1 MAVNKAYTS
10 MLPTASDLEGAL
22 FNVSEVNAE
31 SDTGYESKKAS
42 ISEVGAEI
50 VSEIE
55 WQSDLDTT
63 DKTVT
68 GAINELKRLVS
79 LIPQFSIEVV
89 QTLPVSDISETT
101 IYLVPASDPEQG
113 NYYEEYI
120 YVNNAWELVGT
131 TAVDLSGYYTSA
143 QTDTLLAAKANSAD
157 LATVATSGAYS
168 DLSGKPTIDTQ
179 LDTTST
185 NAVENRAVAEAIN
198 ELSQRIDLLED
209 VWGLEYDFD
218 NSHAVRLA
226 GASGRTAGS
235 DFDNF
240 APWQRR
246 RCILTNDGVVLAY
259 YGETGYTETGALT
272 EAITKDGT
280 TYAIGTEVQ
289 VMVEQKP
296 VWYRVVPIKITPNTD
311 SNVGYHGQII
321 QYYVTDKPKVG
332 FDLHPAFYGEVRPIY
347 LSAYEGSYFD
357 TALGRIFNDDSD
369 TSTMINGSDKLCS
382 IGNNTKPISGLY
394 KNLNKANLET
404 IAQNRGANWHLE
416 TIQVNMLNILLFA
429 IEYASFNSQNEI
441 GAGVTA
447 ITDNTSYNCASLT
460 GSTSSLG
467 NASGRATSTISSKG
481 ATQTTETDANKTSV
495 TYRGVEN
502 IWGNIWK
509 HINGINIHGNGSQAG
524 GQIFINPTL
533 AGFNEQTMSSPYVAV
548 AVTLP
553 KDDGYIKYFG
563 FDSNYPWILFP
574 SKTGSGADSAKPVG
588 DYCYKSANLNGY
600 RIAPSG
606 GYWSSGAMAGA
617 SFWGGYSGAGYRH
630 RALGGRLMYIPSVT

>member
-1 MAVNKAYTS
+1 MATKSISQLDTQA
-10 MLPTASDLEGAL
+10 TANETDL
-22 FNVSEVNAE
+22 FEVAIVDQNSA
-31 SDTGYESKKAS
+31 SGYASKKESAAA
-42 ISEVGAEI
+42 IADAIVGSYQYPLRI
-50 VSEIE
+50 TG
-55 WQSDLDTT
+55 TT
-63 DKTVT
+63 AKTIA
-68 GAINELKRLVS
+68 GAINEIKNLVD
-79 LIPQFSIEVV
+79 LLPQFAIEVV

-168 DLSGKPTIDTQ
+168 DLSGKPTIDTA

-226 GASGRTAGS
+226 GAVGRTAGS

-246 RCILTNDGVVLAY
+246 RCIVTDSGVVLAY
-259 YGETGYTETGALT
+259 YGEAGYTETGALT

-289 VMVEQKP
+289 AMVEQKP
-296 VWYRVVPIKITPNTD
+296 VWYKVVPVKVTPNTD
-311 SNVGYHGQII
+311 SNVGYHGQVM
-321 QYYVTDKPKVG
+321 QYYVAGEPKAG
-332 FDLHPAFYGEVRPIY
+332 FKLHPAFYGEARPIY

-357 TALGRIFNDDSD
+357 TSLNRIFDDDTD
-369 TSTMINGSDKLCS
+369 TSTTINSGDKLCS
-382 IGNNTKPISGLY
+382 IGNNTKPISGLR
-394 KNLNKANLET
+394 KTLTKANLET

-416 TIQVNMLNILLFA
+416 TIQVNMLNLLLFA

-441 GAGVTA
+441 GAGVTG
-447 ITDNTSYNCASLT
+447 ITDNSSYNCSSLT

-467 NASGRATSTISSKG
+467 NASGRATSTISSIG
-481 ATQTTETDANKTSV
+481 TTQTTETAANKTSV

-502 IWGNIWK
+502 VWGNIWK
-509 HINGINIHGNGSQAG
+509 HINGINIHGDGSQAG
-524 GQIFINPTL
+524 GQLFVNSTL
-533 AGFNEQTMSSPYVAV
+533 SGFNEQTMSSPYVAV
-548 AVTLP
+548 AVTMP
-553 KDDGYIKYFG
+553 KENGYIKYFG
-563 FDSNYPWILFP
+563 FDSAFDWLMIP
-574 SKTGSGADSAKPVG
+574 SKVGGEADSAKPIG
-588 DYCYKSANLNGY
+588 DYCYITQNLNGY

-606 GYWSSGAMAGA
+606 GGWRNGAFAGA
-617 SFWGGYSGAGYRH
+617 SCLYGAFDADYRY
-630 RALGGRLMYIPSVT
+630 RGIGGRLMLIPST

>member
-1 MAVNKAYTS
+1 MATKSISQLDTQA
-10 MLPTASDLEGAL
+10 TANETDL
-22 FNVSEVNAE
+22 FEVAIVDANSA
-31 SDTGYESKKAS
+31 SGYASKKESAAA
-42 ISEVGAEI
+42 IADAIVGEYQYPLRI
-50 VSEIE
+50 TG
-55 WQSDLDTT
+55 TT
-63 DKTVT
+63 AKTIA
-68 GAINELKRLVS
+68 GAINELKNLVD
-79 LIPQFSIEVV
+79 LLPQFAIEVV

-143 QTDTLLAAKANSAD
+143 QVDTLLAAKANTSS
-157 LATVATSGAYS
+157 LATVATSGAYA
-168 DLSGKPTIDTQ
+168 DLSGKPTIDTA

-185 NAVENRAVAEAIN
+185 NAVENRVVAGAIE
-198 ELSQRIDLLED
+198 ELAQRIDLLED

-226 GASGRTAGS
+226 GANGRTAGS

-259 YGETGYTETGALT
+259 YGEAGYTETGALT

-332 FDLHPAFYGEVRPIY
+332 FALHPAFYGEVRPIY
-347 LSAYEGSYFD
+347 MSAYEGSYYD
-357 TALGRIFNDDSD
+357 TALDRIFNDDTD
-369 TSTMINGSDKLCS
+369 TSTTINSGDKLCS
-382 IGNNTKPISGLY
+382 IGNDTKPISGLY
-394 KNLNKANLET
+394 KVMTKANFEL
-404 IAQNRGANWHLE
+404 IAQNRGSDWHLE
-416 TIQVNMLNILLFA
+416 TIQINMLNILLFA

-441 GAGVTA
+441 GAGVTD
-447 ITDNTSYNCASLT
+447 ITDNSSYNCASLT
-460 GSTSSLG
+460 GSTASLG
-467 NASGRATSTISSKG
+467 NASGRATSTINEKG
-481 ATQTTETDANKTSV
+481 ETQTTETDANKTSV
-495 TYRGVEN
+495 SYRGVEN

-509 HINGINIHGNGSQAG
+509 HINGINIHGNGAQAG
-524 GQIFINPTL
+524 GQVFVNPTL
-533 AGFNEQTMSSPYVAV
+533 AGFSEQTMASPYVAV
-548 AVTLP
+548 AVTFP
-553 KDDGYIKYFG
+553 SSDGYVKYFG
-563 FDSNYPWILFP
+563 FDSNHPWILIP
-574 SKTGSGADSAKPVG
+574 SKTGSGADSAKPIG
-588 DYCYKSANLNGY
+588 DYCYKTADLNGY
-600 RIAPSG
+600 RIARSG
-606 GYWSSGAMAGA
+606 GGWGHDAQAGA
-617 SFWGGYSGAGYRH
+617 SCWNGSGGAEGRYRSI
-630 RALGGRLMYIPSVT
+630 GGRLIYIPSVS

>member
-22 FNVSEVNAE
+22 FNVSEVSEN

-55 WQSDLDTT
+55 WQT
-63 DKTVT
+63 
-68 GAINELKRLVS
+68 EL
-79 LIPQFSIEVV
+79 
-89 QTLPVSDISETT
+89 TETT
-101 IYLVPASDPEQG
+101 S
-113 NYYEEYI
+113 
-120 YVNNAWELVGT
+120 
-131 TAVDLSGYYTSA
+131 
-143 QTDTLLAAKANSAD
+143 K
-157 LATVATSGAYS
+157 
-168 DLSGKPTIDTQ
+168 TITG
-179 LDTTST
+179 
-185 NAVENRAVAEAIN
+185 AIN

-226 GASGRTAGS
+226 GAVGRTAGG

-332 FDLHPAFYGEVRPIY
+332 FTLHPAFYGEVRPIY
-347 LSAYEGSYFD
+347 LSAYEGSYYD

-369 TSTMINGSDKLCS
+369 TSTTINSGDKLCS
-382 IGNNTKPISGLY
+382 IGNDTKPISGKY
-394 KNLNKANLET
+394 KALTKANLEL
-404 IAQNRGANWHLE
+404 IAQNRGSNWHLE
-416 TIQVNMLNILLFA
+416 TVQINMLNLLLFA

-441 GAGVTA
+441 GAGVTN
-447 ITDNTSYNCASLT
+447 ITDNTSYNCASLA
-460 GSTSSLG
+460 GSTASLG
-467 NASGRATSTISSKG
+467 NASGRATSTINEIG
-481 ATQTTETDANKTSV
+481 ETQTTETATNKTSV
-495 TYRGVEN
+495 SYRGVEN

-509 HINGINIHGNGSQAG
+509 HINGINIHGNGTQAG
-524 GQIFINPTL
+524 GQIFVNPTL
-533 AGFNEQTMSSPYVAV
+533 AGFSEQTMASPYVAV
-548 AVTLP
+548 TVTFP
-553 KDDGYIKYFG
+553 KDDDYIKYFG
-563 FDSNYPWILFP
+563 FDSNYPWILIP
-574 SKTGSGADSAKPVG
+574 SKTGSGADSVKPVG
-588 DYCYKSANLNGY
+588 DYCYKTTNLNGY
-600 RIAPSG
+600 RIALSG
-606 GYWSSGAMAGA
+606 GRWSDGASAGA
-617 SFWGGYSGAGYRH
+617 SYWTGNASVGYRN
-630 RALGGRLMYIPSVT
+630 RAVGGRLMYIPSVS

>member
-55 WQSDLDTT
+55 WQT
-63 DKTVT
+63 
-68 GAINELKRLVS
+68 EL
-79 LIPQFSIEVV
+79 
-89 QTLPVSDISETT
+89 TETT
-101 IYLVPASDPEQG
+101 S
-113 NYYEEYI
+113 
-120 YVNNAWELVGT
+120 
-131 TAVDLSGYYTSA
+131 
-143 QTDTLLAAKANSAD
+143 K
-157 LATVATSGAYS
+157 
-168 DLSGKPTIDTQ
+168 TITG
-179 LDTTST
+179 
-185 NAVENRAVAEAIN
+185 AIN

-259 YGETGYTETGALT
+259 YGEAGYTETGALT

-296 VWYRVVPIKITPNTD
+296 VWYKVVPVKITPNTD
-311 SNVGYHGQII
+311 SNVGYHGQVM
-321 QYYVTDKPKVG
+321 QYYVAGEPKAG
-332 FDLHPAFYGEVRPIY
+332 FKLHPAFYGEARPIY

-357 TALGRIFNDDSD
+357 TALDRIFNDDTD
-369 TSTMINGSDKLCS
+369 TSTTINTGDKLCS
-382 IGNNTKPISGLY
+382 IGNNTKVISGLR
-394 KNLNKANLET
+394 KSLTKANLEL
-404 IAQNRGANWHLE
+404 IAQNRGSDWHLE
-416 TIQVNMLNILLFA
+416 TIQINMLNLLLFA

-447 ITDNTSYNCASLT
+447 ITESSSYNCASLT
-460 GSTSSLG
+460 GSTSEIG
-467 NASGRATSTISSKG
+467 NESGRATSTVSSIG
-481 ATQTTETDANKTSV
+481 STQTTETATNKTSV
-495 TYRGVEN
+495 SYRGVEN

-509 HINGINIHGNGSQAG
+509 QINGINIHGDGTQAG
-524 GQIFINPTL
+524 GQIFVNPTL
-533 AGFNEQTMSSPYVAV
+533 TEFNEETMTNPYVAIQ
-548 AVTLP
+548 TSLP
-553 KDDGYIKYFG
+553 KDNGYIKYFG
-563 FDSNYPWILFP
+563 FDSNYSWLLLP
-574 SKTGSGADSAKPVG
+574 SKVGSGANATAPIG
-588 DYCYKSANLNGY
+588 DYCYRTINLNEY
-600 RIAPSG
+600 RVCRFG
-606 GYWSSGAMAGA
+606 GSWNSSTAAGTSA
-617 SFWGGYSGAGYRH
+617 WHADFGPNTNS
-630 RALGGRLMYIPSVT
+630 RAHGGRLMYIPSVS

>member
-1 MAVNKAYTS
+1 MAINKAYTS

-22 FNVSEVNAE
+22 FNVSEVNAD

-55 WQSDLDTT
+55 WQT
-63 DKTVT
+63 
-68 GAINELKRLVS
+68 EL
-79 LIPQFSIEVV
+79 
-89 QTLPVSDISETT
+89 TETT
-101 IYLVPASDPEQG
+101 S
-113 NYYEEYI
+113 
-120 YVNNAWELVGT
+120 
-131 TAVDLSGYYTSA
+131 
-143 QTDTLLAAKANSAD
+143 K
-157 LATVATSGAYS
+157 
-168 DLSGKPTIDTQ
+168 TITG
-179 LDTTST
+179 
-185 NAVENRAVAEAIN
+185 AIN

-296 VWYRVVPIKITPNTD
+296 VWYKVVPVKVTPNTD
-311 SNVGYHGQII
+311 SGIGYHGQVI
-321 QYYVTDKPKVG
+321 QYYVAGEPKAG
-332 FDLHPAFYGEVRPIY
+332 FKLHPAFYGEARPIY
-347 LSAYEGSYFD
+347 LSAYEGSYYD
-357 TALGRIFNDDSD
+357 TALGRIFNDGTD
-369 TSTMINGSDKLCS
+369 TSTAINTGDKLCS

-394 KNLNKANLET
+394 KVMNKANFET

-429 IEYASFNSQNEI
+429 IEYGSFNSQSEI
-441 GAGVTA
+441 GAGVTGIA
-447 ITDNTSYNCASLT
+447 DSSSYNCTSLT
-460 GSTSSLG
+460 GSTASLG
-467 NASGRATSTISSKG
+467 NASGRATSTINEKG
-481 ATQTTETDANKTSV
+481 ETQTTETDANKTSV
-495 TYRGVEN
+495 SYRGVEN

-509 HINGINIHGNGSQAG
+509 HINGINIHGDGTQAG
-524 GQIFINPTL
+524 GQIFVNPTL
-533 AGFNEQTMSSPYVAV
+533 SGFGEQTMASPYVAV
-548 AVTLP
+548 LVTLP

-563 FDSNYPWILFP
+563 FDSNYPWLLFP

-588 DYCYKSANLNGY
+588 DYCYKTSNLNGY
-600 RIAPSG
+600 RIALSG
-606 GYWSSGAMAGA
+606 GIWNNGSDAGA
-617 SFWGGYSGAGYRH
+617 SYWHGSYGAGGRG
-630 RALGGRLMYIPSVT
+630 RGLGGRLMYIPSTT

>member
-1 MAVNKAYTS
+1 MANAINKAYTS

-31 SDTGYESKKAS
+31 SDTGYESKKTTVE
-42 ISEVGAEI
+42 EVGAYI
-50 VSEIE
+50 ANDIE
-55 WQSDLDTT
+55 WQTDL
-63 DKTVT
+63 
-68 GAINELKRLVS
+68 
-79 LIPQFSIEVV
+79 
-89 QTLPVSDISETT
+89 
-101 IYLVPASDPEQG
+101 
-113 NYYEEYI
+113 
-120 YVNNAWELVGT
+120 
-131 TAVDLSGYYTSA
+131 
-143 QTDTLLAAKANSAD
+143 
-157 LATVATSGAYS
+157 
-168 DLSGKPTIDTQ
+168 TQ
-179 LDTTST
+179 TTSKT
-185 NAVENRAVAEAIN
+185 ITGAIN

-296 VWYRVVPIKITPNTD
+296 VWYKVVPVKITPNTD
-311 SNVGYHGQII
+311 SNVGYHGQVMR
-321 QYYVTDKPKVG
+321 YYVTDKPKVG
-332 FDLHPAFYGEVRPIY
+332 FTLHPAFYGEVRPIY

-357 TALGRIFNDDSD
+357 TALDRIFNDDSD
-369 TSTMINGSDKLCS
+369 TSTTINSGDKLCS

-416 TIQVNMLNILLFA
+416 TIQINMLNLLLFA

-441 GAGVTA
+441 EAGVVA
-447 ITDNTSYNCASLT
+447 ITTVTGYNCASLT

-467 NASGRATSTISSKG
+467 NASGRATSTINEKG
-481 ATQTTETDANKTSV
+481 ETQTTETATNKTSIS
-495 TYRGVEN
+495 YRGVEN
-502 IWGNIWK
+502 IWGNIYK
-509 HINGINIHGNGSQAG
+509 HINGINFYGNGTQAG
-524 GQIFINPTL
+524 GQIFVNPTL
-533 AGFNEQTMSSPYVAV
+533 SGFNEQTMDSPYVAV
-548 AVTLP
+548 TVTLP
-553 KDDGYIKYFG
+553 KDNGYIKYFG
-563 FDSNYPWILFP
+563 FDPNYPWILIP
-574 SKTGSGADSAKPVG
+574 SKTGSGADSAKPIG
-588 DYCYKSANLNGY
+588 DYSYRTENLNGF
-600 RIAPSG
+600 RIARISARWDDG
-606 GYWSSGAMAGA
+606 EKDGSSYWD
-617 SFWGGYSGAGYRH
+617 GYSLVGSRGRDI
-630 RALGGRLMYIPSVT
+630 GGRLMYIPRVS